1 MEIVALSLGVFLG
14 AVVSAFS
21 GFAFSAVA
29 GAILLHAYDPTTA
42 IPIMMACSIASQA
55 MTLVALRRSVRFDS
69 TALLL
74 AGGAGGVVVATQLLQ
89 GMNAATLRLSF
100 GVFLVIYSGY
110 MILRHQRKEI
120 RASGPVSEFAAGAL
134 GGIVGVF
141 TAMPGA
147 IPTLWCE
154 FRGLQKEQQ
163 RAIVQ
168 PFILAMQAFALALL
182 AATASIPPT
191 VPRQFLIA
199 LPMLI
204 AGSWLGLVAFRN
216 VDEKMFR
223 RAVLALLIASG
234 LALTR

>member
-29 GAILLHAYDPTTA
+29 GAILLHAYDPMTA

-55 MTLVALRRSVRFDS
+55 ITLVALRKSVRFDS

-74 AGGAGGVVVATQLLQ
+74 VGGASGVLVATQLMQ

-100 GVFLVIYSGY
+100 GMFLMIYSGY
-110 MILRHQRKEI
+110 VLLRHQRQEI
-120 RASGPVSEFAAGAL
+120 RASGRVSEFAAGAL
-134 GGIVGVF
+134 GGVVGVF

-147 IPTLWCE
+147 VPTLWCE
-154 FRGLQKEQQ
+154 FRGLPKDQQ
-163 RAIVQ
+163 RAVVQ
-168 PFILAMQAFALALL
+168 PFILAMQVFALALL
-182 AATASIPPT
+182 AATASIPPA
-191 VPRQFLIA
+191 VPRHFLIA
-199 LPMLI
+199 LPMLV
-204 AGSWLGLVAFRN
+204 AGSWLGLVAFRK
-216 VDEKMFR
+216 VDDRMFR

-234 LALTR
+234 LALIR